1 MEDVLNV
8 RALRSLAGTNQT
20 FQILKSIS
28 IMTSWLEFTLH
39 DFFTQKKWF
48 AVWRSQRKMQKVK
61 VNADFG

>member
-39 DFFTQKKWF
+39 DFFTQKK
-48 AVWRSQRKMQKVK
+48 
-61 VNADFG
+61 